1 MRRQEEKEM
10 SPRTTLINELN
21 QLKEN
26 IGEMTQKVEQNYD
39 TLFEAYEKK
48 DEETIRKIVEVD
60 KEISRKQREIE
71 SQCLF
76 LITKQQPI
84 VSDLRAVT
92 ASLKAVTDIERAGD
106 HVSDIAD
113 LLLRLHQTRPD
124 NYSVHVKPMI
134 EATREMMHAAVHA
147 FMGRNGEE
155 AAEVIER
162 DDVVD
167 ELFNKV
173 KNDVIESL
181 KKEKNADEC
190 VDILMIAKYLE
201 KIADHAVNI
210 CEWEI
215 FKETGNIS
223 DIRLL

>member
-1 MRRQEEKEM
+1 M
-10 SPRTTLINELN
+10 SPRTTFINELN

-26 IGEMTQKVEQNYD
+26 VADMATRVEKNYE

-48 DEETIRKIVEVD
+48 EKAAIEKIVAVD
-60 KEISRKQREIE
+60 KDINRRQREIE
-71 SQCLF
+71 SECLF

-92 ASLKAVTDIERAGD
+92 ASLKVVTDIERVGD
-106 HVSDIAD
+106 HVADIAE
-113 LLLRLHQTRPD
+113 LLIRMDMKELSV
-124 NYSVHVKPMI
+124 YSVHLNPMI
-134 EATREMMHAAVHA
+134 RETRDMLRMAVDA
-147 FMGRNGEE
+147 FTGRNKEE
-155 AAEVIER
+155 AQEVIQK

-167 ELFNKV
+167 ELFNAV

-181 KKEKNADEC
+181 KKETRDADEC

-201 KIADHAVNI
+201 KIGDHAVNI

-223 DIRLL
+223 DMRLL

>member
-1 MRRQEEKEM
+1 M
-10 SPRTTLINELN
+10 SPRTTFINELN

-26 IGEMTQKVEQNYD
+26 VADMANRVEKNYE

-48 DEETIRKIVEVD
+48 EKAVIEKIVAVD
-60 KEISRKQREIE
+60 KDINRRQREIE
-71 SQCLF
+71 SECLF

-92 ASLKAVTDIERAGD
+92 ASLKVVTDIERVGD
-106 HVSDIAD
+106 HVADIAE
-113 LLLRLHQTRPD
+113 LLIRMEMKELSA
-124 NYSVHVKPMI
+124 YSAHLNPMI
-134 EATREMMHAAVHA
+134 RETRDMLRMAVEAFT
-147 FMGRNGEE
+147 GRNKEE
-155 AAEVIER
+155 AQEVIR
-162 DDVVD
+162 KDDVVD
-167 ELFNKV
+167 DLFNAV

-181 KKEKNADEC
+181 KKETRDADEC

-201 KIADHAVNI
+201 KIGDHAVNI

-223 DIRLL
+223 DMRLL

>member
-1 MRRQEEKEM
+1 M
-10 SPRTTLINELN
+10 SPRTTFINELN

-26 IGEMTQKVEQNYD
+26 VADMATRVEKNYE

-48 DEETIRKIVEVD
+48 EKAAIEKIVAVD
-60 KEISRKQREIE
+60 KDINRRQREIE
-71 SQCLF
+71 SECLF

-92 ASLKAVTDIERAGD
+92 ASLKVVTDIERVGD
-106 HVSDIAD
+106 HVADIAE
-113 LLLRLHQTRPD
+113 LLIRMDMKELSV
-124 NYSVHVKPMI
+124 YSAHLNPMI
-134 EATREMMHAAVHA
+134 GETRDMLRMAVDA
-147 FMGRNGEE
+147 FTGRNKEE
-155 AAEVIER
+155 AQEVIQK

-167 ELFNKV
+167 ELFNAV

-181 KKEKNADEC
+181 KKETRDADES

-201 KIADHAVNI
+201 KIGDHAVNI

-223 DIRLL
+223 DMRLL

>member
-1 MRRQEEKEM
+1 M
-10 SPRTTLINELN
+10 SPRTTFINELN

-26 IGEMTQKVEQNYD
+26 VADMATRVEKNYE

-48 DEETIRKIVEVD
+48 EKAAIEKIVAVD
-60 KEISRKQREIE
+60 KDINRRQREIE
-71 SQCLF
+71 SECLF

-92 ASLKAVTDIERAGD
+92 ASLKVVTDIERVGD
-106 HVSDIAD
+106 HVADIAE
-113 LLLRLHQTRPD
+113 LLIRMDMKELSA
-124 NYSVHVKPMI
+124 YSAHLNPMI
-134 EATREMMHAAVHA
+134 RETRDMLRMAVDA
-147 FMGRNGEE
+147 FTGRNKEE
-155 AAEVIER
+155 AQEVIQK

-167 ELFNKV
+167 ELFNAV

-181 KKEKNADEC
+181 KKETRDADEC

-201 KIADHAVNI
+201 KIGDHAVNI

-223 DIRLL
+223 DMRLL

>member
-1 MRRQEEKEM
+1 M
-10 SPRTTLINELN
+10 SPRTTFINELN

-26 IGEMTQKVEQNYD
+26 VADMATRVEKNYE

-48 DEETIRKIVEVD
+48 EKAAIEKIVAVD
-60 KEISRKQREIE
+60 KDINRRQREIE
-71 SQCLF
+71 SECLF

-92 ASLKAVTDIERAGD
+92 ASLKVVTDIERVGD
-106 HVSDIAD
+106 HVADIAE
-113 LLLRLHQTRPD
+113 LLIRMDMKELSV
-124 NYSVHVKPMI
+124 YSFHLNPMI
-134 EATREMMHAAVHA
+134 GETRDMLRMAVDA
-147 FMGRNGEE
+147 FTGRNKEE
-155 AAEVIER
+155 AQEVIQK

-167 ELFNKV
+167 ELFNAV

-181 KKEKNADEC
+181 KKETRDADEC

-201 KIADHAVNI
+201 KIGDHAVNI

-223 DIRLL
+223 DMRLL

>member
-1 MRRQEEKEM
+1 M
-10 SPRTTLINELN
+10 SPRTTFINELN

-26 IGEMTQKVEQNYD
+26 VADMATRVEKNYE

-48 DEETIRKIVEVD
+48 EKAAIEKIVAVD
-60 KEISRKQREIE
+60 KDINRRQREIE
-71 SQCLF
+71 SECLF

-92 ASLKAVTDIERAGD
+92 ASLKVVTDIERVGD
-106 HVSDIAD
+106 HVADIAE
-113 LLLRLHQTRPD
+113 LLIRMDMKELSA
-124 NYSVHVKPMI
+124 YSVHLNPMI
-134 EATREMMHAAVHA
+134 RETRDMLRMAVDA
-147 FMGRNGEE
+147 FTGRNKEE
-155 AAEVIER
+155 AQEVIQK

-167 ELFNKV
+167 ELFNAV

-181 KKEKNADEC
+181 KKETRDADES

-201 KIADHAVNI
+201 KIGDHAVNI

-223 DIRLL
+223 DMRLL

>member
-1 MRRQEEKEM
+1 M
-10 SPRTTLINELN
+10 SPRTTFINELN

-26 IGEMTQKVEQNYD
+26 VADMATRVEKNYG

-48 DEETIRKIVEVD
+48 EMAAIEKIVAVD
-60 KEISRKQREIE
+60 KDINRRQREIE
-71 SQCLF
+71 SECLF

-92 ASLKAVTDIERAGD
+92 ASLKVVTDIERVGD
-106 HVSDIAD
+106 HVADIAE
-113 LLLRLHQTRPD
+113 LLIRMDMKELSV
-124 NYSVHVKPMI
+124 YSVHLNPMI
-134 EATREMMHAAVHA
+134 GETRDMLRMAVDA
-147 FMGRNGEE
+147 FTGRNKEE
-155 AAEVIER
+155 AQEVIQK

-167 ELFNKV
+167 ELFNAV

-181 KKEKNADEC
+181 KKETRDADEC

-201 KIADHAVNI
+201 KIGDHAVNI

-223 DIRLL
+223 DMRLL

>member
-1 MRRQEEKEM
+1 M
-10 SPRTTLINELN
+10 SPRTTFINELN

-26 IGEMTQKVEQNYD
+26 VADMATRVEKNYE

-48 DEETIRKIVEVD
+48 EKAAIEKIVAVD
-60 KEISRKQREIE
+60 KDINRRQREIE
-71 SQCLF
+71 SECLF

-92 ASLKAVTDIERAGD
+92 ASLKVVTDIERVGD
-106 HVSDIAD
+106 HVADIAE
-113 LLLRLHQTRPD
+113 LLIRMDMKELSV
-124 NYSVHVKPMI
+124 YSAHLNPMI
-134 EATREMMHAAVHA
+134 RETRDMLRMAVDA
-147 FMGRNGEE
+147 FTGGNKEE
-155 AAEVIER
+155 AQEVIQK

-167 ELFNKV
+167 ELFNAV

-181 KKEKNADEC
+181 KKETRDADEC
-190 VDILMIAKYLE
+190 VDILMIGKYLE
-201 KIADHAVNI
+201 KIGDHAVNI

-223 DIRLL
+223 DMRLL

>member
-1 MRRQEEKEM
+1 M
-10 SPRTTLINELN
+10 SPRTTFINELN

-26 IGEMTQKVEQNYD
+26 VADMATRVEKNYE

-48 DEETIRKIVEVD
+48 EKAAIEKIVAVD
-60 KEISRKQREIE
+60 KDINRRQREIE
-71 SQCLF
+71 SECLF
-76 LITKQQPI
+76 LITRQQPI

-92 ASLKAVTDIERAGD
+92 ASLKVVTDIERVGD
-106 HVSDIAD
+106 HVADIAE
-113 LLLRLHQTRPD
+113 LLIRMDMKELSA
-124 NYSVHVKPMI
+124 YSVHLNPMI
-134 EATREMMHAAVHA
+134 RETRDMLRMAVDA
-147 FMGRNGEE
+147 FAGRNKEE
-155 AAEVIER
+155 AQEVIQK

-167 ELFNKV
+167 ELFNAV

-181 KKEKNADEC
+181 KKETRDADEC

-201 KIADHAVNI
+201 KIGDHAVNI

-223 DIRLL
+223 DMRLL

>member
-1 MRRQEEKEM
+1 M
-10 SPRTTLINELN
+10 SPRTTFINELN

-26 IGEMTQKVEQNYD
+26 VADMATRVEKNYE

-48 DEETIRKIVEVD
+48 EKAAIEKIVAVD
-60 KEISRKQREIE
+60 KDINRRQREIE
-71 SQCLF
+71 SECLF

-92 ASLKAVTDIERAGD
+92 ASLKVVTDIERVGD
-106 HVSDIAD
+106 HVADIAE
-113 LLLRLHQTRPD
+113 LLIRMDMKELSA
-124 NYSVHVKPMI
+124 YSVHLNPMI
-134 EATREMMHAAVHA
+134 RETRDMLRMAVDA
-147 FMGRNGEE
+147 FTGGNKEE
-155 AAEVIER
+155 AQEVIQK

-167 ELFNKV
+167 ELFNAV

-181 KKEKNADEC
+181 KKEIRDADEC

-201 KIADHAVNI
+201 KIGDHAVNI

-223 DIRLL
+223 DMRLL

>member
-1 MRRQEEKEM
+1 M
-10 SPRTTLINELN
+10 SPRTTFINELN

-26 IGEMTQKVEQNYD
+26 VADMATRVEKNYE

-48 DEETIRKIVEVD
+48 EKAAIEKIVAVD
-60 KEISRKQREIE
+60 KDINRRQREIE
-71 SQCLF
+71 SECLF

-92 ASLKAVTDIERAGD
+92 ASLKVVTDIERVGD
-106 HVSDIAD
+106 HVADIAE
-113 LLLRLHQTRPD
+113 LLIRMDMKELSV
-124 NYSVHVKPMI
+124 YSAHLNPMI
-134 EATREMMHAAVHA
+134 RETRDMLRMAVDA
-147 FMGRNGEE
+147 FTGGNKEE
-155 AAEVIER
+155 AQEVIQK

-167 ELFNKV
+167 ELFNAV

-181 KKEKNADEC
+181 KKEIRDADEC

-201 KIADHAVNI
+201 KIGDHAVNI

-223 DIRLL
+223 DMRLL

>member
-1 MRRQEEKEM
+1 M
-10 SPRTTLINELN
+10 SHRTTFINELN

-26 IGEMTQKVEQNYD
+26 VADMATRVEKNYE

-48 DEETIRKIVEVD
+48 EKAAIEKIVAVD
-60 KEISRKQREIE
+60 KDINRRQREIE
-71 SQCLF
+71 SECLF
-76 LITKQQPI
+76 LITRQQPI

-92 ASLKAVTDIERAGD
+92 ASLKVVTDIERVGD
-106 HVSDIAD
+106 HVADIAE
-113 LLLRLHQTRPD
+113 LLIRMDMKELAA
-124 NYSVHVKPMI
+124 YSAHLNPMI
-134 EATREMMHAAVHA
+134 RETRDMLRMAVDA
-147 FMGRNGEE
+147 FTGRNKEE
-155 AAEVIER
+155 AQEVIQK

-167 ELFNKV
+167 ELFNAV

-181 KKEKNADEC
+181 KKEIRDADEC

-201 KIADHAVNI
+201 KIGDHVVNI

-223 DIRLL
+223 DMRLL

>member
-1 MRRQEEKEM
+1 M
-10 SPRTTLINELN
+10 SPRTTFINELN

-26 IGEMTQKVEQNYD
+26 VADMANRFEENYE

-48 DEETIRKIVEVD
+48 EKAVIEKIVAVD
-60 KEISRKQREIE
+60 KDINRRQREIE
-71 SQCLF
+71 SECLF
-76 LITKQQPI
+76 LITRQQPI

-92 ASLKAVTDIERAGD
+92 ASLKVVTDIERVGD
-106 HVSDIAD
+106 HVADIAE
-113 LLLRLHQTRPD
+113 LLLRMGMKELSAYSGHLNPMVRETRD
-124 NYSVHVKPMI
+124 MLKM
-134 EATREMMHAAVHA
+134 AMGA
-147 FMGRNGEE
+147 FTGRHSEE
-155 AAEVIER
+155 AEEVIRR

-167 ELFNKV
+167 ALFNAV

-181 KKEKNADEC
+181 KKETRDADEC

-201 KIADHAVNI
+201 KIGDHAVNI

-223 DIRLL
+223 DMRLL

>member
-1 MRRQEEKEM
+1 M
-10 SPRTTLINELN
+10 SPRTTFINELN

-26 IGEMTQKVEQNYD
+26 VADMATRVEKNYE

-48 DEETIRKIVEVD
+48 EKAAIEKIVAVD
-60 KEISRKQREIE
+60 KDINRRQREIE
-71 SQCLF
+71 SECLF

-92 ASLKAVTDIERAGD
+92 ASLKVVTDIERVGD
-106 HVSDIAD
+106 HVADIAE
-113 LLLRLHQTRPD
+113 LLIRMDMKELSV
-124 NYSVHVKPMI
+124 YSAHLNPMI
-134 EATREMMHAAVHA
+134 RETRDMLRMAVDA
-147 FMGRNGEE
+147 FTGRNKEE
-155 AAEVIER
+155 AQEVIQK

-167 ELFNKV
+167 ELFNAV

-181 KKEKNADEC
+181 KKETRDADEC

-201 KIADHAVNI
+201 KIGDHAVNI
-210 CEWEI
+210 CDWEI

-223 DIRLL
+223 DMRLL

>member
-1 MRRQEEKEM
+1 M
-10 SPRTTLINELN
+10 SPRTTFINELN

-26 IGEMTQKVEQNYD
+26 VADMATRVEKNYE

-48 DEETIRKIVEVD
+48 EKAAIEKIVAVD
-60 KEISRKQREIE
+60 KDINRRQREIE
-71 SQCLF
+71 SECLF
-76 LITKQQPI
+76 LITRQQPI

-92 ASLKAVTDIERAGD
+92 ASLKVVTDIERVGD
-106 HVSDIAD
+106 HVADIAE
-113 LLLRLHQTRPD
+113 LLIRMDMKELSV
-124 NYSVHVKPMI
+124 YSVHLNPMI
-134 EATREMMHAAVHA
+134 GETRDMLRMAVDA
-147 FMGRNGEE
+147 FTGRNKEE
-155 AAEVIER
+155 AQEVIQK

-167 ELFNKV
+167 ELFNAV

-181 KKEKNADEC
+181 KKETRDADEC

-201 KIADHAVNI
+201 KIGDHAVNI

-223 DIRLL
+223 DMRLL

>member
-1 MRRQEEKEM
+1 M
-10 SPRTTLINELN
+10 SPRTTFINELN

-26 IGEMTQKVEQNYD
+26 VADMATRVEKNYD

-48 DEETIRKIVEVD
+48 EKAAIEKIVAVD
-60 KEISRKQREIE
+60 KDINRRQREIE
-71 SQCLF
+71 SECLF
-76 LITKQQPI
+76 LITRQQPI

-92 ASLKAVTDIERAGD
+92 ASLKVVTDIERVGD
-106 HVSDIAD
+106 HVADIAE
-113 LLLRLHQTRPD
+113 LLIRMDMKELAA
-124 NYSVHVKPMI
+124 YSAHLNPMI
-134 EATREMMHAAVHA
+134 RETRDMLRMAVDA
-147 FMGRNGEE
+147 FTGRNKEE
-155 AAEVIER
+155 AQEVIQK

-167 ELFNKV
+167 ELFNAV

-181 KKEKNADEC
+181 KKETRDADEC

-201 KIADHAVNI
+201 KIGDHAVNI

-223 DIRLL
+223 DMRLL

>member
-1 MRRQEEKEM
+1 M
-10 SPRTTLINELN
+10 SPRTTFINELN

-26 IGEMTQKVEQNYD
+26 VADMATRVEKNYE

-48 DEETIRKIVEVD
+48 EKAAIEKIVAVD
-60 KEISRKQREIE
+60 KDINRRQREIE
-71 SQCLF
+71 SECLF

-92 ASLKAVTDIERAGD
+92 ASLKVVTDIERVGD
-106 HVSDIAD
+106 HVADIAE
-113 LLLRLHQTRPD
+113 LLIRMDMKELSV
-124 NYSVHVKPMI
+124 YSVHLNPMI
-134 EATREMMHAAVHA
+134 RETRDMLRMAVDA
-147 FMGRNGEE
+147 FTGGNKEE
-155 AAEVIER
+155 AQEVIQK

-167 ELFNKV
+167 ELFNAV

-181 KKEKNADEC
+181 KKETRDADES

-201 KIADHAVNI
+201 KIGDHAVNI

-223 DIRLL
+223 DMRLL

>member
-1 MRRQEEKEM
+1 M
-10 SPRTTLINELN
+10 SPRTTFINELN

-26 IGEMTQKVEQNYD
+26 VADMATRVEKNYE

-48 DEETIRKIVEVD
+48 EKAAIEKIVAVD
-60 KEISRKQREIE
+60 KDINRRQREIE
-71 SQCLF
+71 SECLF

-92 ASLKAVTDIERAGD
+92 ASLKVVTDIERVGD
-106 HVSDIAD
+106 HVADIAE
-113 LLLRLHQTRPD
+113 LLIRMDMKELSA
-124 NYSVHVKPMI
+124 YSVHLNPMI
-134 EATREMMHAAVHA
+134 RETRDMLRMAVDA
-147 FMGRNGEE
+147 FTGRNKEE
-155 AAEVIER
+155 AQEVIQK

-167 ELFNKV
+167 ELFNAV

-181 KKEKNADEC
+181 KKETRDADEC

-201 KIADHAVNI
+201 KIGDHAVNI

-223 DIRLL
+223 DMRLL

>member
-1 MRRQEEKEM
+1 M
-10 SPRTTLINELN
+10 SPRTTFINELN

-26 IGEMTQKVEQNYD
+26 VADMATRVEKNYE

-48 DEETIRKIVEVD
+48 EKAAIEKIVAVD
-60 KEISRKQREIE
+60 KDINRRQREIE
-71 SQCLF
+71 SECLF

-92 ASLKAVTDIERAGD
+92 ASLKVVTDIERVGD
-106 HVSDIAD
+106 HVADIAE
-113 LLLRLHQTRPD
+113 LLIRMDMKELSA
-124 NYSVHVKPMI
+124 YSVHLNLMI
-134 EATREMMHAAVHA
+134 GETRDMLRMAVDA
-147 FMGRNGEE
+147 FSGRNKEE
-155 AAEVIER
+155 AQEVIQK

-167 ELFNKV
+167 ELFNAV

-181 KKEKNADEC
+181 KKETRDADEC

-201 KIADHAVNI
+201 KIGDHAVNI

-223 DIRLL
+223 DMRLL

>member
-1 MRRQEEKEM
+1 M
-10 SPRTTLINELN
+10 SPRTTFINELN

-26 IGEMTQKVEQNYD
+26 VADMATKVEKNYE

-48 DEETIRKIVEVD
+48 EKAAIEKIVAVD
-60 KEISRKQREIE
+60 KDINRRQREIE
-71 SQCLF
+71 SECLF

-92 ASLKAVTDIERAGD
+92 ASLKVVTDIERVGD
-106 HVSDIAD
+106 HVADIAE
-113 LLLRLHQTRPD
+113 LLIRMDMKELAV
-124 NYSVHVKPMI
+124 YSAHLNPMI
-134 EATREMMHAAVHA
+134 RETRDMLRMAVDA
-147 FMGRNGEE
+147 FTGGNKEE
-155 AAEVIER
+155 AQEVIQK

-167 ELFNKV
+167 ELFNAV

-181 KKEKNADEC
+181 KKETRDADEC

-201 KIADHAVNI
+201 KIGDHAVNI

-223 DIRLL
+223 DMRLL

>member
-1 MRRQEEKEM
+1 M
-10 SPRTTLINELN
+10 SPRTTFINELN

-26 IGEMTQKVEQNYD
+26 VADMATRVEKNYE

-48 DEETIRKIVEVD
+48 EKAAIEKIVAVD
-60 KEISRKQREIE
+60 KDINRRQREIE
-71 SQCLF
+71 SECLF

-92 ASLKAVTDIERAGD
+92 ASLKVVTDIERVGD
-106 HVSDIAD
+106 HVADIAE
-113 LLLRLHQTRPD
+113 LLIRMDMKELSA
-124 NYSVHVKPMI
+124 YSAHLNPMI
-134 EATREMMHAAVHA
+134 RETRDMLRMAVDA
-147 FMGRNGEE
+147 FTGRNKEE
-155 AAEVIER
+155 AQEVIQK

-167 ELFNKV
+167 ELFNAV

-181 KKEKNADEC
+181 KKETRDADES

-201 KIADHAVNI
+201 KIGDHAVNI

-215 FKETGNIS
+215 FKETGKIS
-223 DIRLL
+223 DRRLL

>member
-1 MRRQEEKEM
+1 M
-10 SPRTTLINELN
+10 SPRTTFINELN

-26 IGEMTQKVEQNYD
+26 VADMATRVEKNYE

-48 DEETIRKIVEVD
+48 EKAAIEKIVAVD
-60 KEISRKQREIE
+60 KDINRRQREIE
-71 SQCLF
+71 SECLF

-92 ASLKAVTDIERAGD
+92 ASLKVVTDIERVGD
-106 HVSDIAD
+106 HVADIAE
-113 LLLRLHQTRPD
+113 LLIRMDMKGLSA
-124 NYSVHVKPMI
+124 YSVHLNPMI
-134 EATREMMHAAVHA
+134 GETRDMLRMAVDA
-147 FMGRNGEE
+147 FTGRNKEE
-155 AAEVIER
+155 AQEVIQK

-167 ELFNKV
+167 ELFNAV

-181 KKEKNADEC
+181 KKETRDADES

-201 KIADHAVNI
+201 KIGDHAVNI

-223 DIRLL
+223 DMRLL

>member
-1 MRRQEEKEM
+1 M
-10 SPRTTLINELN
+10 SPRTTFINELN

-26 IGEMTQKVEQNYD
+26 VADMATRVEKNYE

-48 DEETIRKIVEVD
+48 EKDAIEKIVAVD
-60 KEISRKQREIE
+60 KDINRRQREIE
-71 SQCLF
+71 SECLF

-92 ASLKAVTDIERAGD
+92 ASLKVVTDIERVGD
-106 HVSDIAD
+106 HVADIAE
-113 LLLRLHQTRPD
+113 LLIRMDMKELSV
-124 NYSVHVKPMI
+124 YSAHLNPMI
-134 EATREMMHAAVHA
+134 RETRDMLRMAVDA
-147 FMGRNGEE
+147 FTGRNKEE
-155 AAEVIER
+155 AQEVIQK

-167 ELFNKV
+167 ELFNAV

-181 KKEKNADEC
+181 KKETRDADEC

-201 KIADHAVNI
+201 KIGDHAVNI

-223 DIRLL
+223 DMRLL

>member
-1 MRRQEEKEM
+1 M
-10 SPRTTLINELN
+10 SPRTTFINELN

-26 IGEMTQKVEQNYD
+26 VADMATRVEKNYE

-48 DEETIRKIVEVD
+48 EKAAIEKIVAVD
-60 KEISRKQREIE
+60 KDINRRQREIE
-71 SQCLF
+71 SECLF

-84 VSDLRAVT
+84 VSDLREVT
-92 ASLKAVTDIERAGD
+92 ASLKVVTDIERVGD
-106 HVSDIAD
+106 HVADIAE
-113 LLLRLHQTRPD
+113 LLIRMDMKELAA
-124 NYSVHVKPMI
+124 YSAHLNPMI
-134 EATREMMHAAVHA
+134 RETRDMLRMAVDA
-147 FMGRNGEE
+147 FTGRNKEE
-155 AAEVIER
+155 AQEVIQK

-167 ELFNKV
+167 ELFNAV

-181 KKEKNADEC
+181 KKEIRDADEC

-201 KIADHAVNI
+201 KIGDHAVNI

-223 DIRLL
+223 DMRLL

>member
-1 MRRQEEKEM
+1 M
-10 SPRTTLINELN
+10 SPRTTFINELN

-26 IGEMTQKVEQNYD
+26 VADMATRVEKNYE

-48 DEETIRKIVEVD
+48 EKAAIEKIVAVD
-60 KEISRKQREIE
+60 KDINRRQREIE
-71 SQCLF
+71 SECLF

-92 ASLKAVTDIERAGD
+92 ASLKVVTDIERVGD
-106 HVSDIAD
+106 HVADIAE
-113 LLLRLHQTRPD
+113 LLIRMDMKELSA
-124 NYSVHVKPMI
+124 YSAHLNPMI
-134 EATREMMHAAVHA
+134 RETRDMLRMAVDA
-147 FMGRNGEE
+147 FTGRNREE
-155 AAEVIER
+155 AQEVIQK

-167 ELFNKV
+167 ELFNAV

-181 KKEKNADEC
+181 KKETRDAD
-190 VDILMIAKYLE
+190 DILMIAKYLE
-201 KIADHAVNI
+201 KIGDHAVNI

-223 DIRLL
+223 DMRLL

>member
-1 MRRQEEKEM
+1 M
-10 SPRTTLINELN
+10 SPRTTFINELN

-26 IGEMTQKVEQNYD
+26 VADMATRVEKNYE

-48 DEETIRKIVEVD
+48 EKAAIEKIVAVD
-60 KEISRKQREIE
+60 KDINRRQREIE
-71 SQCLF
+71 SECLF
-76 LITKQQPI
+76 LITRQQPI

-92 ASLKAVTDIERAGD
+92 ASLKVVTDIERVGD
-106 HVSDIAD
+106 HVADIAE
-113 LLLRLHQTRPD
+113 LLIRMDMKELAACSAHL
-124 NYSVHVKPMI
+124 NPMI
-134 EATREMMHAAVHA
+134 RETRDMLRMAVDA
-147 FMGRNGEE
+147 FTGRNKEE
-155 AAEVIER
+155 AQEVIQK

-167 ELFNKV
+167 ELFNAV

-181 KKEKNADEC
+181 KKEIRDADEC

-201 KIADHAVNI
+201 KIGDHAVNI

-223 DIRLL
+223 DMRLL

>member
-1 MRRQEEKEM
+1 M
-10 SPRTTLINELN
+10 SPRTTFINELN

-26 IGEMTQKVEQNYD
+26 VADMATRVEKNYE

-48 DEETIRKIVEVD
+48 EKAAIEKIVAVD
-60 KEISRKQREIE
+60 KDINRRQREIE
-71 SQCLF
+71 SECLF

-92 ASLKAVTDIERAGD
+92 ASLKVVTDIERVGD
-106 HVSDIAD
+106 HVAD
-113 LLLRLHQTRPD
+113 SAELLIRMDMKELAV
-124 NYSVHVKPMI
+124 YSAHLNPMI
-134 EATREMMHAAVHA
+134 RETRDMLRMAVDA
-147 FMGRNGEE
+147 FTGRNKEE
-155 AAEVIER
+155 AQEVIQK

-167 ELFNKV
+167 ELFNAV

-181 KKEKNADEC
+181 KKETRDADEC

-201 KIADHAVNI
+201 KIGDHAVNI

-223 DIRLL
+223 DMRLL